1 MALVSI
7 IMPIYNAEKYVA
19 QAIESVLNQTLID
32 FELILINDGSTDKSA
47 EICVSYAKHDQR
59 IVLVNQLNGGICSAR
74 NKGLKLAQGEYT
86 AFIDNDDVYLPD
98 LLEENYTLAK
108 KYNADILK
116 YGNQYIK
123 QKNFSIDDIQ
133 PSGTLNEE
141 ALQIIKKNDL
151 PTAYKKVNEADLL
164 VYVWDGLF
172 KTALIQAEQIAFDSQ
187 FKYGHEDRVFCMQLY
202 PHSKCVVINPKIYYQ
217 HIVYKTST
225 SRVFSIDRIDDTKR
239 LLIYEQKL
247 FASLQLS
254 KFYPAYWQQ
263 RVITYVIL
271 ICSIMRKPEAQLS
284 WQEVWNVLH
293 TLRENYYLPAFV
305 GFNKTEK
312 SKRLKNKIYAWL
324 FEHAYLKILACLLLV
339 DRKIKCMVIHL
350 VN

>member
-7 IMPIYNAEKYVA
+7 VMPIYNAEKYVS
-19 QAIESVLNQTLID
+19 QAIDSVLNQTLSD

-47 EICVSYAKHDQR
+47 EICASYARDDQR
-59 IVLVNQLNGGICSAR
+59 IKLIHQNNGGICSAR
-74 NKGLKLAQGEYT
+74 NKGLTLARGEYI

-98 LLEENYTLAK
+98 LLEENYILAK

-123 QKNFSIDDIQ
+123 QKIFSVDAIHS
-133 PSGTLNEE
+133 SGKLNEE
-141 ALQIIKKNDL
+141 ALLVIRKNDL
-151 PTAYKKVNEADLL
+151 PAEYKKLNEADLL

-172 KTALIQAEQIAFDSQ
+172 KTELIREKQITFDSQ

-225 SRVFSIDRIDDTKR
+225 SRVFSIDRIGDTER
-239 LLIYEQKL
+239 LLTYEQNL
-247 FASLQLS
+247 FDSLQLS
-254 KFYPAYWQQ
+254 KSYPAYWQQ

-271 ICSIMRKPEAQLS
+271 ICSIMRKPEAKLS
-284 WQEVWNVLH
+284 WQEVLQVLH
-293 TLRENYYLPAFV
+293 TLRETYYLPAFF
-305 GFNKTEK
+305 GFHKTEQ

-324 FEHAYLKILACLLLV
+324 FERNYLKILAYALLIDRKTKYMVQLLV
-339 DRKIKCMVIHL
+339 K
-350 VN
+350 

>member
-7 IMPIYNAEKYVA
+7 VMPIYNAEKYVA
-19 QAIESVLNQTLID
+19 QAIDSVLNQTLSD

-47 EICVSYAKHDQR
+47 EICAAYARDDQR
-59 IVLVNQLNGGICSAR
+59 IKLIHQKNGGICSAR
-74 NKGLKLAQGEYT
+74 NKGLQLVQGEYT

-123 QKNFSIDDIQ
+123 QKNFSADTIHS
-133 PSGTLNEE
+133 SGKLNEE
-141 ALQIIKKNDL
+141 ALLVIEKNDL
-151 PTAYKKVNEADLL
+151 SAEYKKLNEADLL

-172 KTALIQAEQIAFDSQ
+172 KTELIREKQIMFDSQ
-187 FKYGHEDRVFCMQLY
+187 FKSGHEDRVFCMQLY
-202 PHSKCVVINPKIYYQ
+202 PHSTCVVINPKIYYQ

-225 SRVFSIDRIDDTKR
+225 SRVFSIDRIGDTER
-239 LLIYEQKL
+239 LLTYEQNL
-247 FASLQLS
+247 FDSLQLS
-254 KFYPAYWQQ
+254 KSYPAYWQQ

-271 ICSIMRKPEAQLS
+271 ICSILRKPEAKLS
-284 WQEVWNVLH
+284 CQEVLQVLH
-293 TLRENYYLPAFV
+293 MLRERYYLPAFV
-305 GFNKTEK
+305 GFNKTEQ

-324 FEHAYLKILACLLLV
+324 FEHDHLKTLAYSLQV
-339 DRKIKCMVIHL
+339 DRKIKYMVKLLIK
-350 VN
+350 

>member
-19 QAIESVLNQTLID
+19 QAIESVLNQTLTD

-47 EICVSYAKHDQR
+47 EICASYARDDQR
-59 IVLVNQLNGGICSAR
+59 ITLIHQNNGGICSAR
-74 NKGLKLAQGEYT
+74 NKGLELAQGEYI

-123 QKNFSIDDIQ
+123 QKKFSADTIHS
-133 PSGTLNEE
+133 SGKLNEE
-141 ALQIIKKNDL
+141 ALLVIEKNDL
-151 PTAYKKVNEADLL
+151 PAEYKKLNEADLL

-172 KTALIQAEQIAFDSQ
+172 KTELIRKKQITFDSQ

-202 PHSKCVVINPKIYYQ
+202 PHSMCVVINPKIYYQ

-225 SRVFSIDRIDDTKR
+225 SRVFSIDRIGDTKR
-239 LLIYEQKL
+239 LLTYEQAL

-254 KFYPAYWQQ
+254 RNYQTYWQQ

-284 WQEVWNVLH
+284 WQEVWQVLH

-324 FEHAYLKILACLLLV
+324 FEHAYLKILACFLLV